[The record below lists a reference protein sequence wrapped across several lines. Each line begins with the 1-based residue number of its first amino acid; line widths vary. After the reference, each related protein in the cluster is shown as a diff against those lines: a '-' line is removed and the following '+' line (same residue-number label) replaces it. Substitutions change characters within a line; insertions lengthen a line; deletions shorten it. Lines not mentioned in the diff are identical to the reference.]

1 MAPLFSEVDSNKL
14 RHYIQNEQN
23 VICVKFNKDL
33 FNISKFIGRKQSGP
47 GFLAYP
53 GIGYAVIVGLSLFA
67 FQNCHL
73 YSAISTVR
81 YY

>member
-23 VICVKFNKDL
+23 VICAKFSKDL
-33 FNISKFIGRKQSGP
+33 FNISKVIGRKQSGP

-53 GIGYAVIVGLSLFA
+53 L
-67 FQNCHL
+67 NTEH
-73 YSAISTVR
+73 
-81 YY
+81 